1 MNLLSHFLQ
10 LTDLRNL
17 HRWAFM
23 LKEKVGRYHS
33 LHSVAVA
40 ELHRPGNKLT
50 VLEAVKS
57 KDEAQASVRVFA
69 MCHNMAERWRA
80 REHMHTPKK
89 EFEGRILFFF
99 LNHCPWIPFSIMTLI
114 QLPLIKSHFPMLF
127 HWGIRFPTHKFVG
140 CFPAI
145 AAGNWAA
152 LRSGTLGWQ
161 SGGERLKWGGQV
173 IYASHRGTFE
183 NRKGM
188 LLIILQCR
196 HESTRTVWVQME
208 PHGSYWGQC
217 WWTQKNFQAKFRG
230 IEFLL
235 RMLFCVPVVLAG

>member
-1 MNLLSHFLQ
+1 
-10 LTDLRNL
+10 
-17 HRWAFM
+17 
-23 LKEKVGRYHS
+23 
-33 LHSVAVA
+33 
-40 ELHRPGNKLT
+40 
-50 VLEAVKS
+50 
-57 KDEAQASVRVFA
+57 
-69 MCHNMAERWRA
+69 
-80 REHMHTPKK
+80 
-89 EFEGRILFFF
+89 
-99 LNHCPWIPFSIMTLI
+99 MTLI

-208 PHGSYWGQC
+208 PHGSCWGQC

-230 IEFLL
+230 LTPNAFLCACSSCWIEKSEVVENAMALAWGRPSAFLL
-235 RMLFCVPVVLAG
+235 SQ

>member
-69 MCHNMAERWRA
+69 MCHNMAER
-80 REHMHTPKK
+80 
-89 EFEGRILFFF
+89 
-99 LNHCPWIPFSIMTLI
+99 
-114 QLPLIKSHFPMLF
+114 
-127 HWGIRFPTHKFVG
+127 
-140 CFPAI
+140 
-145 AAGNWAA
+145 
-152 LRSGTLGWQ
+152 
-161 SGGERLKWGGQV
+161 
-173 IYASHRGTFE
+173 
-183 NRKGM
+183 
-188 LLIILQCR
+188 
-196 HESTRTVWVQME
+196 
-208 PHGSYWGQC
+208 
-217 WWTQKNFQAKFRG
+217 
-230 IEFLL
+230 
-235 RMLFCVPVVLAG
+235 